1 MKSWAHNHQDNI
13 HALWN
18 SVSFWLVM
26 FYINKITLHIFPMTF
41 HTAVC
46 LRRVSLTVN
55 IAVTINSCIWNYYKS
70 STMYS
75 VNFSTNGH
83 LNHFWFLTMK
93 ILLCQTSLYK
103 HLCVCQYCWRTFWRW
118 DFWVNGYEHLRKL
131 LSYCPEKKDWPLHT
145 NIRKGPF
152 STSFLFNIVT
162 LSFWQLAKMLLNNY
176 FF

>member
-83 LNHFWFLTMK
+83 LNHLWFLTMK

-103 HLCVCQYCWRTFWRW
+103 HLCVYMS
-118 DFWVNGYEHLRKL
+118 VL
-131 LSYCPEKKDWPLHT
+131 LENFLKMGFLGQWLWAFKKATIILPWKKGLTTSYQHKKGSIFH
-145 NIRKGPF
+145 I
-152 STSFLFNIVT
+152 LFI
-162 LSFWQLAKMLLNNY
+162 
-176 FF
+176 